1 MLQTVEA
8 EIDVNGNI
16 RLLEPLLV
24 TKPRRV
30 LVTLLAESAGIEN
43 RAINSAPVVT
53 PPEAAS
59 QETRRQEQM
68 AWLKANAETHG
79 GQYVALVGAQLISTG
94 KTFREANEV
103 ARAAGCREAFVTY
116 LPKPDEVIEM
126 GGWL

>member
-16 RLLEPLLV
+16 RLLEPLPV

-30 LVTLLAESAGIEN
+30 LVTLLAESTTAQNGAED
-43 RAINSAPVVT
+43 
-53 PPEAAS
+53 AAS
-59 QETRRQEQM
+59 AMPSEATRELRRQEQM
-68 AWLKANAETHG
+68 GWLKANTEHHG
-79 GQYVALVGAQLISTG
+79 GQYVALIGSQLISTG
-94 KTFREANEV
+94 KTFREANEA
-103 ARAAGCREAFVTY
+103 ARAAGCRDAFVTY

>member
-16 RLLEPLLV
+16 RLLEPLPV

-30 LVTLLAESAGIEN
+30 LVTLLAESAAAEN
-43 RAINSAPVVT
+43 GTVPAAT
-53 PPEAAS
+53 PPATET
-59 QETRRQEQM
+59 QEPRRQEQM
-68 AWLKANAETHG
+68 AWLKANAEQYG

-94 KTFREANEV
+94 KTFREANEA